1 MTEPSFRSYVE
12 RRERETHG
20 GTDERT
26 RYAYGPDLK
35 MLRAF
40 RRMRPLE
47 AGVGE
52 IVRRYEGV
60 LRNQFLGTTVRVGPK
75 QLPGLHALAK
85 SCAET
90 LDVPLPTLYV
100 VNDPRMNAFTF
111 GTDKEAF
118 IVLHSQLIDH
128 MDETELKFV
137 IGHEM
142 GHVQNKHVVYGT
154 ALQILRS
161 PVAVLSA
168 VLRLLLPIDAALRG
182 ALLAWA
188 RNAEIT
194 CDRAGLL
201 CCGDLD
207 AATRS
212 FLKIAC
218 GSTKLYAE
226 LDVDAYLEQL
236 EDGRKGVG
244 RLGELGASHPYL
256 PKRIQALRLFA
267 ESAYYQRALGESEE
281 GIADMVEVDRQV
293 AEILRIVRK
302 PTEAPAALAAVDDAG
317 GAETVEQT
325 ETQGEE
331 A

>member
-1 MTEPSFRSYVE
+1 MHHVAMSEPSFQSYVE
-12 RRERETHG
+12 RREREVRG
-20 GTDERT
+20 RTDEAS

-40 RRMRPLE
+40 RRVRLAE
-47 AGVGE
+47 QAVAGL
-52 IVRRYEGV
+52 VRRYEGV
-60 LRNQFLGTTVRVGPK
+60 LRSQFLGTTVRVGPR
-75 QLPGLHALAK
+75 QLPRLHALAK
-85 SCAET
+85 SCADT
-90 LDVPLPTLYV
+90 LGVPLPTVYV

-111 GTDKEAF
+111 GTDQEAF

-128 MDETELKFV
+128 LDETELKFV

-161 PVAVLSA
+161 PVAVLA
-168 VLRLLLPIDAALRG
+168 TLKWVLMPLDAAFRS

-236 EDGRKGVG
+236 EDGRKGLG

-256 PKRIQALRLFA
+256 PKRIKALRLFA
-267 ESAYYQRALGESEE
+267 ESAHFQRAQGE
-281 GIADMVEVDRQV
+281 ADAKGPSMLEVDERV
-293 AEILRIVRK
+293 AELLRIVRPPK
-302 PTEAPAALAAVDDAG
+302 DAPPELSAGDASEG
-317 GAETVEQT
+317 N
-325 ETQGEE
+325 
-331 A
+331 

>member
-1 MTEPSFRSYVE
+1 MTQPSFQRYVE
-12 RRERETHG
+12 RRQREVHG
-20 GTDERT
+20 GTDEQS

-40 RRMRPLE
+40 RKVRLADRAVAEL
-47 AGVGE
+47 
-52 IVRRYEGV
+52 VRRYESV
-60 LRNQFLGTTVRVGPK
+60 LRSQFLGTTVRVGPR
-75 QLPGLHALAK
+75 QLPGLHAIAQ
-85 SCAET
+85 SCADR
-90 LDVPLPTLYV
+90 LGVSLPTLYV

-111 GTDKEAF
+111 GTDEEAF

-128 MDETELKFV
+128 LDENELKFV

-161 PVAVLSA
+161 PVAILATLKWV
-168 VLRLLLPIDAALRG
+168 LLPLDAAFRS

-212 FLKIAC
+212 FLKLAC
-218 GSTKLYAE
+218 GSTKLYGE

-236 EDGRKGVG
+236 EDGRKGLG

-256 PKRIQALRLFA
+256 PKRIQALRLFG
-267 ESAYYQRALGESEE
+267 ESAYYRRAQGDEDAE
-281 GIADMVEVDRQV
+281 GPSMLEVDERV
-293 AEILRIVRK
+293 SELLRIVRGPK
-302 PTEAPAALAAVDDAG
+302 DATPELSAG
-317 GAETVEQT
+317 DT
-325 ETQGEE
+325 GEGSE
-331 A
+331 P